1 VAHSAPSVAEVPS
14 AQTTDVLDL
23 QRSVGNHVVNS
34 MLSSRIARD
43 ADVDALDVQ
52 PQTKDAA
59 AIKKD
64 MAGLSGATKF
74 LDKEGGLVRWQ
85 VQFKQDPAAVVQRS
99 PLSEQLEQKYFGTD
113 KKQRNAEAVFEALRN
128 KGPLPKGD
136 ADATK
141 CLEKIFTGN
150 DLALAKQ
157 LLVKG
162 SELNWSAADFEART
176 KRGDDPFAAGH
187 GAVQDTLGKSSGL
200 VGAPAPI
207 KAFFFPGKTAER
219 ALVIGGVHGSE
230 LSGIE
235 VANRLVATLQAE
247 LKLRKL
253 PQFTTIVVPELFP
266 ETAAQARKS
275 PSKGTSDSNVGREVQ
290 VPWKDPAA
298 AEKAWKK
305 THKADEPFPKTKPI
319 PPARQFPAKGKTLD
333 DEIAAGGPIDESGNR
348 LKDDEGVDIPLMQ
361 ETIALVRLIERF
373 QPSRIA
379 SVHAHRFSGTAKRG
393 KDAPG
398 IFVDP
403 RGGFDQTVDPAFP
416 EQFKKAH
423 KAWETAVKKATDEA
437 KAKKVPL
444 DPKTLPPEPKMREI
458 TATTK
463 QGQADDALAL
473 DMARA
478 AKKGG
483 AHVPG
488 SHLDESEPAVAHY
501 SDPGHPK
508 GRSLGDWGPEQNMTV
523 ITVEVEHYAES
534 AGDKAREKE
543 LQAHSDALKDVFLG
557 GVK

>member
-1 VAHSAPSVAEVPS
+1 MSS
-14 AQTTDVLDL
+14 T
-23 QRSVGNHVVNS
+23 GVVT
-34 MLSSRIARD
+34 
-43 ADVDALDVQ
+43 V
-52 PQTKDAA
+52 
-59 AIKKD
+59 
-64 MAGLSGATKF
+64 
-74 LDKEGGLVRWQ
+74 E
-85 VQFKQDPAAVVQRS
+85 
-99 PLSEQLEQKYFGTD
+99 
-113 KKQRNAEAVFEALRN
+113 QRNVEAVFEVLRH
-128 KGPLPKGD
+128 KGPLTGGD

-141 CLEKIFTGN
+141 CLERIFTGN

-176 KRGDDPFAAGH
+176 KRRDDPFAVGH
-187 GAVQDTLGKSSGL
+187 GAVQDEIGQSSGL

-207 KAFFFPGKTAER
+207 KAYFFPGNTEER

-235 VANRLVATLQAE
+235 VANRLVTTLQKQ

-253 PQFTTIVVPELFP
+253 PRFTTIVVPELFP

-275 PSKGTSDSNVGREVQ
+275 PSKGTTDSNVGREVQ
-290 VPWKDPAA
+290 VPWKDPKA

-305 THKADEPFPKTKPI
+305 THKPDEPFPKTKSI
-319 PPARQFPAKGKTLD
+319 PPARQFPARGKTLD
-333 DEIAAGGPIDESGNR
+333 DEIAAGGPIDEKGNR
-348 LKDDEGVDIPLMQ
+348 LKDEMGVDIPLMQ

-373 QPSRIA
+373 KPSRIA
-379 SVHAHRFSGTAKRG
+379 SVHAHRFGTKATRG
-393 KDAPG
+393 EDAPG
-398 IFVDP
+398 IFADP
-403 RGGFDQTVDPAFP
+403 RGGFDKSVDPAFP
-416 EQFKKAH
+416 DAFKKAH
-423 KAWETAVKKATDEA
+423 KAWEAAVKKAKADA

-444 DPKTLPPEPKMREI
+444 DPKTLPPEPKLREI
-458 TATTK
+458 TANTRE
-463 QGQADDALAL
+463 GQADDALAL
-473 DMARA
+473 AMARA

-501 SDPGHPK
+501 AESAGHPQ
-508 GRSLGDWGPEQNMTV
+508 GRSLGDWGPEHNMTV

-543 LQAHSDALKDVFLG
+543 LQAHADALNDVFLG